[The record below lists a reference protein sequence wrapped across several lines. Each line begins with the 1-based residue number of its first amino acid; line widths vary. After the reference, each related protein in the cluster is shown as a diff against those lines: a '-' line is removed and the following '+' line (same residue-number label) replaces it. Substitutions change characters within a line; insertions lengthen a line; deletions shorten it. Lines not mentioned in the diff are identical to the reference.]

1 MRSKVAILSNA
12 IKGKISSILGYFFGI
27 IMLLVLI
34 VPTESQPSEPDVII
48 PMLVILAI
56 SVYGVINGLRIK
68 RRISR
73 FKKYA
78 ALISSQNMTSIEAM
92 AAATGKAAE
101 FVKKDLEEM
110 IRKHF
115 FTGAAIHHAANE
127 IVING
132 MRGFSSGV
140 NPDQVKSVTCKSCGA
155 SDKVIVGQV
164 VQCPYCGTYLD

>member
-27 IMLLVLI
+27 MMLLVLI
-34 VPTESQPSEPDVII
+34 VPTESQPSEPDIII

-92 AAATGKAAE
+92 AAATGKTAD

-115 FTGAAIHHAANE
+115 FAGAAIHHAANE
-127 IVING
+127 LVI
-132 MRGFSSGV
+132 RGLDSFASGIS
-140 NPDQVKSVTCKSCGA
+140 PEQVKAATCKGCGA
-155 SDKVIVGQV
+155 SNRIIVGQV